1 MGSWYI
7 LRRKADCVNQEYLRA
22 SLENHQFAAG
32 GNFLPTPSHTS
43 KLAMD
48 GAICRSINKA
58 SCIQNRDTVWSLS
71 LA

>member
-22 SLENHQFAAG
+22 SLENNQFAAG

-48 GAICRSINKA
+48 GVDR
-58 SCIQNRDTVWSLS
+58 
-71 LA
+71 